1 MAATALQRSPAFPLR
16 LRAVLGRWRAVPPTA
31 RQRPPVFPLRLR
43 AVLGRWGAVPPTAR
57 QRPPAFP
64 LPLRAVLGRWREV
77 PPTARQRPPAFP
89 LRLRAVLGRWRE
101 VPSTAPQRPPG
112 RRRSPS
118 RPTPGRSRAVAA
130 MAPQQRFDRSLRF
143 PEILDRWRV
152 AAMSALQRQPP
163 GRRRAPSG
171 ATPDR
176 WAAVAAA
183 ALPSWPPDY
192 RRPYRG
198 FCTGGGRSLRRRCH
212 GGLLTG
218 RTDFS
223 VKRL

>member
-1 MAATALQRSPAFPLR
+1 MAATALRRPPAFPLR
-16 LRAVLGRWRAVPPTA
+16 LRAVLGRWK
-31 RQRPPVFPLRLR
+31 
-43 AVLGRWGAVPPTAR
+43 AVPPTAR
-57 QRPPAFP
+57 QRPPAC
-64 LPLRAVLGRWREV
+64 
-77 PPTARQRPPAFP
+77 P

-112 RRRSPS
+112 RRRP
-118 RPTPGRSRAVAA
+118 
-130 MAPQQRFDRSLRF
+130 
-143 PEILDRWRV
+143 
-152 AAMSALQRQPP
+152 
-163 GRRRAPSG
+163 PSG

-223 VKRL
+223 VRRL